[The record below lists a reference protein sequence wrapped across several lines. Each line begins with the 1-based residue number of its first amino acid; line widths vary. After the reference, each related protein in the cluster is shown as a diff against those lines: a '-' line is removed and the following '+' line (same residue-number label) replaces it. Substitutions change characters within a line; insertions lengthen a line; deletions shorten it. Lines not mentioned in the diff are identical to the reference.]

1 MVSLATYERL
11 DPDHLA
17 VFSPTII
24 RDMLR
29 GDLGFRGVVIS
40 DALGATAVASIAPA
54 TRAID
59 FVQAGGDMIISN
71 QVPPA
76 IEMAQALADRAA
88 TQRRVPSPDRRR
100 GATRPRGQGRRRPA
114 ALRRLTSPRPH
125 VETVASTR
133 LIDDVIS
140 TNEQRATPAAS

>member
-40 DALGATAVASIAPA
+40 DALGATAVASIPPA

-59 FVQAGGDMIISN
+59 FIQAGGDMIISN

-88 TQRRVPSPDRRR
+88 RNDASEHGSTKRCDASW
-100 GATRPRGQGRRRPA
+100 RPRPPPA
-114 ALRRLTSPRPH
+114 CCTAAADGSPRIL
-125 VETVASTR
+125 TGK
-133 LIDDVIS
+133 
-140 TNEQRATPAAS
+140 RALAYHGV